1 MQSQELEVER
11 ELCQGMLRLCA
22 GLSAAGAL
30 PSRPAPFNEEE
41 HLFDQRFSCFN
52 HCARPEPLLH
62 QQYAE
67 SVDPTGMLETCR
79 VPAAIGTPSDT
90 CAPQKVSKMFEGP
103 PVSFDCLHMS
113 GTGHVHDQ
121 EPTSALAAFAAPYC

>member
-1 MQSQELEVER
+1 MLILLKMCLRNCLAIVRHALQTCPAGLQKIVDLQSQELEVER

-52 HCARPEPLLH
+52 HSARPEPLLH

-67 SVDPTGMLETCR
+67 SIDPTGMLEAR
-79 VPAAIGTPSDT
+79 PDQVPAAS
-90 CAPQKVSKMFEGP
+90 AP
-103 PVSFDCLHMS
+103 PVPLKNQHN
-113 GTGHVHDQ
+113 G
-121 EPTSALAAFAAPYC
+121 